1 MDLKRGVVV
10 RFARMKKKRSRKRT
24 PGTKPT
30 GVPKTVEE
38 YFARVPE
45 PSRATLEKLRKAIRA
60 SLPEGVT
67 EVINYRIPAFRGRR
81 VLVWYAAF
89 TEHVSFFPTA
99 AVIEAFQEELKDYST
114 SKGTVQ
120 FPIGKPIPAPL
131 IKKMV
136 KMRIAITKPK
146 RPRIKTKWP
155 L

>member
-1 MDLKRGVVV
+1 MDLKQGDVV
-10 RFARMKKKRSRKRT
+10 RFARMKKKRSKKRSS
-24 PGTKPT
+24 GTKPT

-38 YFARVPE
+38 YFSRIPE
-45 PSRATLEKLRKAIRA
+45 PARASLEKLRRAIRA
-60 SLPEGVT
+60 ALPEGVT

-99 AVIEAFQEELKDYST
+99 AVIDAFQDDLKDYST